1 MSDIDP
7 QEFGALKAQVAQ
19 LLESDREKTEL
30 LRLLSENVTAMRLQ
44 MAEAK
49 GGWKVLMA
57 IGGASATAG
66 GALSWVLTHFRWGGT
81 P

>member
-49 GGWKVLMA
+49 GGWRTLVFL
-57 IGGASATAG
+57 GGAAASLG
-66 GALSWVLTHFRWGGT
+66 GGISWVLTHMTGKS
-81 P
+81 

>member
-7 QEFGALKAQVAQ
+7 QEFGALKAQVAA

-30 LRLLSENVTAMRLQ
+30 LRGLSENVTAMRLQ

-49 GGWKVLMA
+49 GGWRMLLL
-57 IGGASATAG
+57 IGGASATFG
-66 GALSWVLTHFRWGGT
+66 GLVMGIAQKLFKVVA
-81 P
+81 